1 MGLLR
6 NIIEQLEK
14 LDSKPTSASTAKNRL
29 QILVSQ
35 SRRDAS
41 APDYMPRLRSELL
54 EVIKKYVQVNDEA
67 VKVNLEKDKDG
78 IQEVLDIQIALPD
91 KS

>member
-1 MGLLR
+1 MVRRPFPTRLGAVWLPELRFFGRLLPGAAGP
-6 NIIEQLEK
+6 
-14 LDSKPTSASTAKNRL
+14 D
-29 QILVSQ
+29 IL
-35 SRRDAS
+35 
-41 APDYMPRLRSELL
+41 PRLRSELL

-67 VKVNLEKDKDG
+67 VKVNFEKDKDG

>member
-14 LDSKPTSASTAKNRL
+14 LDSKPTSATTAKNRL
-29 QILVSQ
+29 PILVSQ

-67 VKVNLEKDKDG
+67 VKVNFEKDKDG

-91 KS
+91 KG

>member
-1 MGLLR
+1 MGILR
-6 NIIEQLEK
+6 NLIDQLEK
-14 LDSKPTSASTAKNRL
+14 LESKPTSASTAKNRL

-54 EVIKKYVQVNDEA
+54 EVIKKYVQVDDQS
-67 VKVNLEKDKDG
+67 VKVNFEKDRDG
-78 IQEVLDIQIALPD
+78 TQEVLDIQIALPD
-91 KS
+91 RS

>member
-1 MGLLR
+1 
-6 NIIEQLEK
+6 
-14 LDSKPTSASTAKNRL
+14 
-29 QILVSQ
+29 
-35 SRRDAS
+35 
-41 APDYMPRLRSELL
+41 MPRLRSELL

-67 VKVNLEKDKDG
+67 VKVNFEKDKDG